1 MQVTWLTPKSRT
13 LHTKRK
19 GKVLNVKYLNIV
31 PGVSAYTDA
40 GRVFSYSVLDTDA
53 DLITKVN
60 ERDEGICKY
69 CGFQASKHQTA
80 HYTGQDPEK
89 QGEAKKPENYVT
101 ACHYCQQCFYL
112 DQVAMMQSGT
122 IIWLPE
128 IGQAALNHICRA
140 IYIARITQGP
150 IADAARETL
159 DVLLSRK
166 EEAKNRI
173 GTDDVAQLA
182 TVLQDF
188 LENKEYKTR
197 HSKLKHL
204 RVLPLDR
211 RIVHEGDLEFNQF
224 PQILSYWRSKDGP
237 FGEIPPRVWA
247 EKFLEAKGKIKA

>member
-1 MQVTWLTPKSRT
+1 M
-13 LHTKRK
+13 
-19 GKVLNVKYLNIV
+19 
-31 PGVSAYTDA
+31 PGVSAYTNTGHA
-40 GRVFSYSVLDTDA
+40 FSYNVLDIAPT
-53 DLITKVN
+53 LIQKVS
-60 ERDEGICKY
+60 ERDDGICQY
-69 CGFQASKHQTA
+69 CGFQAKKHQTA

-89 QGEAKKPENYVT
+89 IGEVKKPENFVT

-112 DQVAMMQSGT
+112 DQVAMMQSGA

-140 IYIARITQGP
+140 VYIARITQGP

-173 GTDDVAQLA
+173 GTDDVGQLA

-188 LENKEYKTR
+188 LENKEYKIR
-197 HSKLKHL
+197 HDKLKHL

-224 PQILSYWRSKDGP
+224 PQILSFWRSKDGP
-237 FGEIPPRVWA
+237 FGDMPPRTWA
-247 EKFLEAKGKIKA
+247 ETFLEAKGKIQE